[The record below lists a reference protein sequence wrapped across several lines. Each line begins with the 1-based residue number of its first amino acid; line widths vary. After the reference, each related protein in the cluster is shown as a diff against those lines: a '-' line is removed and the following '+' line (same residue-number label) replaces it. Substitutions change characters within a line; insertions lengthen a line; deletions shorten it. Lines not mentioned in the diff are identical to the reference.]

1 MWQFLKDGG
10 PVMFLLVPTS
20 IVGLAFIIERGLAL
34 RWRKIIPPE
43 LEKALEICRTKEDL
57 AMLHGI
63 CRQQPSALGRLLMVA
78 MEHLNWPK
86 GENADAIQTRA
97 RHEIA
102 QMERGLVVLEII
114 VGIAPLLGLV
124 GTINGLITLFGGL
137 SHGGLGDNTAVAHG
151 ISIALNAT
159 LSGLLI
165 AIPALIAWS
174 YYSKKVETLAVEIE
188 TLCNGFLRRFYLHG
202 EKD

>member
-34 RWRKIIPPE
+34 RWKKIIPPE
-43 LEKALEICRTKEDL
+43 VEKALELCRTKEDL
-57 AMLHGI
+57 GMLHGI
-63 CRQQPSALGRLLMVA
+63 CQQQSSALGRPLLIG
-78 MEHLNWPK
+78 MEHLQWPK
-86 GENADAIQTRA
+86 GENSGAIQTRA

-102 QMERGLVVLEII
+102 QMERGLVVLEI
-114 VGIAPLLGLV
+114 VTGIAPLLGLV

-174 YYSKKVETLAVEIE
+174 YYSKKVETLAIEME
-188 TLCNGFLRRFYLHG
+188 TLCDGFLRRFYLHD
-202 EKD
+202 EKG

>member
-63 CRQQPSALGRLLMVA
+63 CRQQPSALSRLLTVA

-124 GTINGLITLFGGL
+124 GTINGLISLFSGL
-137 SHGGLGDNTAVAHG
+137 SRAGLGDNAVVAHG

-174 YYSKKVETLAVEIE
+174 YYSKKVEPLAVWVEA
-188 TLCNGFLRRFYLHG
+188 LCDGTFLPLYIHA
-202 EKD
+202 